1 MVELNKVDE
10 KIKKPIWK
18 KRSFWIIG
26 VIILLFLSSKLG
38 MSNNIPDGIE
48 KEFYNDS
55 LEVFHELNVSM
66 EDRKLPD
73 EKVISWVA
81 EQERNIVKNP
91 EGYTEK
97 EKYIS
102 ANLRSWIV
110 NIGNL
115 VEYGGDKGLELE
127 LRDFE
132 KKSNTARANLAGVL
146 EIDEDY

>member
-10 KIKKPIWK
+10 KVKKPIWK

-26 VIILLFLSSKLG
+26 VIIFLFLSAKLG

-55 LEVFHELNVSM
+55 LEAFHELNVSM
-66 EDRKLPD
+66 EDRKFPD

-81 EQERNIVKNP
+81 EQERNIAKNP

-115 VEYGGDKGLELE
+115 VEYGENKNLKLE

-132 KKSNTARANLAGVL
+132 HKGNTARTNLAGVL

>member
-1 MVELNKVDE
+1 
-10 KIKKPIWK
+10 
-18 KRSFWIIG
+18 
-26 VIILLFLSSKLG
+26 
-38 MSNNIPDGIE
+38 NIPDGIE

-55 LEVFHELNVSM
+55 LEAFHELNVSM
-66 EDRKLPD
+66 EDRKFPD

-81 EQERNIVKNP
+81 EQERNIAKNP

-110 NIGNL
+110 NIGNM
-115 VEYGGDKGLELE
+115 VEYGGNKNLKLE

-132 KKSNTARANLAGVL
+132 NKGNTARTNLAGVL
-146 EIDEDY
+146 EIDVDY